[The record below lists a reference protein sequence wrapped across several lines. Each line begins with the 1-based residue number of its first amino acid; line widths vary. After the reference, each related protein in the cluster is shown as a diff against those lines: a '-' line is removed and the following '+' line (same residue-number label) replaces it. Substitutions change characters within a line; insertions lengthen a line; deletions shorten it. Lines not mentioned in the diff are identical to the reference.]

1 MNARTK
7 KKCRKNYVA
16 RIDLWLLRDAILWP
30 PNLLQRDDFQ
40 RAAMKGLCLAST
52 DRCHKGSLVTSSCV
66 ARYLCRVA
74 NARSQ
79 EWATDSN
86 RGVGDALLDCEGKE
100 EKNRIGAKTH

>member
-7 KKCRKNYVA
+7 KKCRENYVA

-66 ARYLCRVA
+66 GTHDIFAGLPMHA
-74 NARSQ
+74 LRSGRRIQ
-79 EWATDSN
+79 IA
-86 RGVGDALLDCEGKE
+86 VLGDALLDCEGKE
-100 EKNRIGAKTH
+100 EKVELSA